1 MKIMNYKSNIYKY
14 VIYVSLLLIFLF
26 VMKNVFYI
34 ETRVKTNNTIVK
46 SVITFNNENTTINV
60 DYPRFQ
66 SDKINKII
74 TDYIYN
80 YIKEFKAN
88 NVEEK
93 VLDISYDIYK
103 FDIYTNIVFNIESS
117 ISDVKKSNILL
128 NILEEK
134 EEYITSV
141 FEEGNLIEEI
151 DNLASHKYATEIY
164 ENIMNS
170 NVNNHTYVI
179 SQSKVDIYF
188 DDVSFYEINFIPYIT
203 IILDTNTYVYEEES
217 NNDTSKKYI
226 SFTFDDG
233 PSKYT
238 SDMISA
244 LELNNSSATFFM
256 LGNKMKYN
264 KDIVT
269 LVDNSNSEVASHT
282 YSHKYLT
289 KISKKDIL
297 NEINSVN
304 TIYNEITGKKIKY
317 VRPPYGSYNDTV
329 LQTLQEPLIL
339 WNIDPKDWLV
349 RNSNTIY
356 KHIVNNACDGCI
368 IVMHDTYKETLEAV
382 KKVIPKLHEMGYE
395 VVSISKLSEIKNV
408 ELQKN
413 KAIRSIK

>member
-1 MKIMNYKSNIYKY
+1 
-14 VIYVSLLLIFLF
+14 
-26 VMKNVFYI
+26 
-34 ETRVKTNNTIVK
+34 
-46 SVITFNNENTTINV
+46 
-60 DYPRFQ
+60 
-66 SDKINKII
+66 
-74 TDYIYN
+74 
-80 YIKEFKAN
+80 
-88 NVEEK
+88 
-93 VLDISYDIYK
+93 
-103 FDIYTNIVFNIESS
+103 
-117 ISDVKKSNILL
+117 
-128 NILEEK
+128 
-134 EEYITSV
+134 
-141 FEEGNLIEEI
+141 
-151 DNLASHKYATEIY
+151 
-164 ENIMNS
+164 
-170 NVNNHTYVI
+170 
-179 SQSKVDIYF
+179 
-188 DDVSFYEINFIPYIT
+188 
-203 IILDTNTYVYEEES
+203 
-217 NNDTSKKYI
+217 
-226 SFTFDDG
+226 
-233 PSKYT
+233 
-238 SDMISA
+238 MISA